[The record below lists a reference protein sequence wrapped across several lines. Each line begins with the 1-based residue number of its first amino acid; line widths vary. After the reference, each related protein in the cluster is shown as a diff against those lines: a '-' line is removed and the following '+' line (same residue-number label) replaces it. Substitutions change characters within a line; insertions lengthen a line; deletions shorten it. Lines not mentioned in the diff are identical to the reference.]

1 MKNKKWKVGDTIC
14 YPYDFGFRHVVDIP
28 VEVAINWLK
37 AILPESKLGFSVKV
51 KDVDLAKWNNYRQ
64 MSWMNKLLIVIDTP
78 HYMEVIGLYNHDG
91 RYSIVK
97 LDLKENKSEK

>member
-37 AILPESKLGFSVKV
+37 AILPDAKLGFDIKV
-51 KDVDLAKWNNYRQ
+51 KDIDLFNEWDNYNQ
-64 MSWMNKLLIVIDTP
+64 VSWMNKLLIVIDVT
-78 HYMEVIGLYNHDG
+78 YNREVFGLYNHDG
-91 RYSIVK
+91 GYSIIK
-97 LDLKENKSEK
+97 LDLKKEKK